1 MNNHIP
7 FLSKSRFIKGLQC
20 HKALWLLTHHPE
32 VQDEVR
38 ASQQA
43 VFDAGTHVGMLAQNL
58 HPGGVEIPF
67 EGLSVPEQLAMT
79 QEEIKKGTK
88 TIYEAA
94 FSFDNVF
101 VKVDIL
107 HNGRKGWELYEVKG
121 ATEAKEVY
129 LNDIAVQYYVASGA
143 GIKIK
148 KAALVHIDTSYVR
161 HGEIDVRGLFAVQNV
176 TKTVLERQ
184 PFVVKELKAMRSML
198 KKDTPAIDIG
208 HHCFEPYECPCRGH
222 CWAHIPSPSVFDF
235 ADLGKP
241 DPFTFYQQGIVKMA
255 DVPREALGWRQKL
268 QYDGT
273 LHRKNALDTDAI
285 QSFIDS
291 LWYPLAFMDFETT
304 CLTPIPLFDGT
315 RPFQSVPF
323 QFSLH
328 WFDSPDGTLNHREF
342 LAQTDGDPQKDFL
355 TTLLDSLPK
364 DACILT
370 WNKGFE
376 GKVLRALGERF
387 PKYRNRIRAIMD
399 TMVDLMAPFRRKQI
413 YDWKFHGSYS
423 IKAVLPALVPELSYQ
438 SLTISD
444 GGAAAEGWLRMRG
457 TSDREEQDQ
466 IRRDLLE
473 YCHLDTLAMVR
484 ILEKM
489 MGMCNIL
496 TERKIGPRKNKRP
509 SGR

>member
-1 MNNHIP
+1 MTKKVH

-20 HKALWLLTHHPE
+20 HKALWLLTHQPE
-32 VQDEVR
+32 LQDEVT

-43 VFDAGTHVGMLAQNL
+43 IFDAGTDVGVLAQCL

-79 QEEIKKGTK
+79 QDELKKGTR

-94 FSFDNVF
+94 FSYDNVF
-101 VKVDIL
+101 VKIDIL
-107 HNGRKGWELYEVKG
+107 HKGRNGWELYEVKG

-148 KAALVHIDTSYVR
+148 KAALVHIDNSYVR
-161 HGEIDVRGLFAVQNV
+161 EGEIDVQGLFAVQNV
-176 TKTVLERQ
+176 TKTILDRQ

-198 KKDTPAIDIG
+198 KKDKPAIDIG
-208 HHCFEPYECPCRGH
+208 PHCSEPYECSFQGH
-222 CWAHIPSPSVFDF
+222 CWANIPSPSVFDF

-241 DPFTFYQQGIVKMA
+241 NPFKYYQQGIVKME
-255 DVPREALGWRQKL
+255 DVPRKDLGWRQQL
-268 QYDGT
+268 QHDGT
-273 LHRKNALDTDAI
+273 LHKKNVIDTDAI
-285 QSFIDS
+285 KSFIDS

-304 CLTPIPLFDGT
+304 CLTPVPLFDGT

-328 WFDSPDGTLNHREF
+328 WFDSPKGSLKHREF
-342 LAQTDGDPQKDFL
+342 LAQANGDPQKEFL
-355 TTLLDSLPK
+355 ATLLGSLPK
-364 DACILT
+364 NACILT

-387 PKYRNRIRAIMD
+387 PKYHKRIQAIIANL
-399 TMVDLMAPFRRKQI
+399 VDLMAPFRSKQI
-413 YDWKFHGSYS
+413 YHWQFEGSYS

-444 GGAAAEGWLRMRG
+444 GGSASEGWLRMRA
-457 TSDREEQDQ
+457 SRDKEEQDQ

-489 MGMCNIL
+489 M
-496 TERKIGPRKNKRP
+496 KIGNNLA
-509 SGR
+509 